1 MDNQVWLSPALEAM
15 ATETMW
21 GEEQRD
27 PLEILDEIEHEI
39 ILALNINLAGQPA
52 DIPMYHVPHNRRI
65 K

>member
-1 MDNQVWLSPALEAM
+1 M

-21 GEEQRD
+21 GEEVRD

-52 DIPMYHVPHNRRI
+52 DAPMYHVPPTRRY